1 MRLARFSDD
10 AAKARWLAAAA
21 RLDAADPR
29 IVELAH
35 AIAPRELS
43 RPEAAERLFAWVRD
57 RIAYRPDRAPDG
69 ERREVLADAWTVAAR
84 RWDDCDGKARL
95 FVALALARGLPAEI
109 VPVWRRGEFAHV
121 AARVDRGTGWE
132 SADPTMRR
140 AWIGAL
146 PEDVPRDA
154 RGRIEV

>member
-1 MRLARFSDD
+1 MRVARFADD

-21 RLDAADPR
+21 RVDATDPR
-29 IVELAH
+29 VAELAN
-35 AIAPRELS
+35 AIAPRGLS
-43 RPEAAERLFAWVRD
+43 RSEAAERLFGWVRD

-69 ERREVLADAWTVAAR
+69 ERREVLADAWTVASR

-95 FVALALARGLPAEI
+95 FVALALARGVPAEI

-121 AARVDRGTGWE
+121 ATRVDRGTGWE
-132 SADPTMRR
+132 PADPTMRR
-140 AWIGAL
+140 SWIGAR

-154 RGRIEV
+154 QGRIEV